1 MPRHERRRHVPI
13 VRLTALVAAI
23 VAAVVITRTAGSP
36 RFRVLRPGVEFET
49 LRGDPYCRMGSSEI
63 AVLRLDPR
71 RVRLRMAHYS
81 LEPEKAPLD
90 LLEWERR
97 LGAVAVFNA
106 GQYYPDNSYMG
117 LFVSDG
123 RVVSSR
129 LHAEFK
135 AALVAD
141 PAIGGISAR
150 VLDLEQH
157 PIRPDALTWRE
168 VAQSFML
175 FDDDGKIRVRNS
187 SQVAY
192 RTAVGEDA
200 QGRIVVIVT
209 EGGYTLYELAGLL
222 HTWPLNLRRA
232 MSMDGGEEAEL
243 AVNTGAFRYA
253 SYGHRNANGQVTH
266 PTRSTVALPAVV
278 AVIPR

>member
-81 LEPEKAPLD
+81 LEPEQAPLD
-90 LLEWERR
+90 LLDWERR
-97 LGAVAVFNA
+97 LGARRGVQRRPVLPR
-106 GQYYPDNSYMG
+106 QSYMG

-141 PAIGGISAR
+141 PVIGGISAR

-192 RTAVGEDA
+192 RTAVGRGRAGPHRRDRHRRRLHAVRARGPAPHLAA
-200 QGRIVVIVT
+200 QPPAGDVDGWRRGGGARGEHRRI
-209 EGGYTLYELAGLL
+209 
-222 HTWPLNLRRA
+222 PLRQLRPPQR
-232 MSMDGGEEAEL
+232 ER
-243 AVNTGAFRYA
+243 TGDA
-253 SYGHRNANGQVTH
+253 SYALDRGA
-266 PTRSTVALPAVV
+266 TRGRRGD
-278 AVIPR
+278 PR